1 MRKDTIETFLEQ
13 YQLFQEDQ
21 QCKEYKDR
29 FNSNILEP
37 KYSTKHPIERHA
49 GKIYNREIYEKFL
62 HQIHLA
68 DAYMVKELIKD
79 EKYIVKRIIDYD
91 EQEYY
96 NNSFPIEVDL
106 KANRFDCIC
115 CKYDRDGILCCH
127 VLRLFTQI
135 GIYKIPE
142 NYIKQRWTKKWKED
156 ALESMKKDKLQQ
168 QSNQTNVGTDA
179 ALTYA
184 MMMTKSADLCA
195 NLCKDTEKSKYF
207 MEMLERF
214 ESEMG
219 SAKSTEQI
227 SHSACSISNLKD
239 PPIIPNTSVAKGNR
253 LLRGSEKKRKELE
266 QPKVRQEDA
275 SEAKKATKKQSSE
288 PKKTTKK
295 QPKKTT
301 EESTKKT
308 TIKTT
313 KKTTEEISGTE
324 Q

>member
-1 MRKDTIETFLEQ
+1 
-13 YQLFQEDQ
+13 
-21 QCKEYKDR
+21 
-29 FNSNILEP
+29 
-37 KYSTKHPIERHA
+37 
-49 GKIYNREIYEKFL
+49 
-62 HQIHLA
+62 
-68 DAYMVKELIKD
+68 
-79 EKYIVKRIIDYD
+79 
-91 EQEYY
+91 
-96 NNSFPIEVDL
+96 
-106 KANRFDCIC
+106 
-115 CKYDRDGILCCH
+115 
-127 VLRLFTQI
+127 
-135 GIYKIPE
+135 
-142 NYIKQRWTKKWKED
+142 
-156 ALESMKKDKLQQ
+156 
-168 QSNQTNVGTDA
+168 
-179 ALTYA
+179 
-184 MMMTKSADLCA
+184 
-195 NLCKDTEKSKYF
+195 

-253 LLRGSEKKRKELE
+253 LLRGLEKKRKELE